1 MSSKPP
7 RGPDTPDPS
16 ETTDGDRTLYPHEV
30 ASSAYEKSSLDEP
43 ATSLV
48 PFELP
53 TEERYEERGVIA
65 YGGMGVIER
74 LYDRRLGRTVVRKTA
89 HPSPPTLETRLA
101 KEAWVISQLDHPGI
115 IQVLDAGSLRTGG
128 GYYTMPLVHGRSL
141 RDVLAEPLATDE
153 RRRLLRQIRDACEA
167 VGYAHQEGFVHR
179 DLKPDNIMVGDFGD
193 TRVMDWGLAR
203 PASGAAG
210 DRWREHFPKQQV
222 ALTKVGAVLGTPAY
236 MSPEQARGE
245 PLGATADVWS
255 LGAIIYEI
263 LSGEPLFPG
272 TDARAVLTGVAQGA
286 DRSLERLGDEIPG
299 PLKAILRR
307 SLHQEPGGRFTDAK
321 ELSDELTRFLE
332 GRAVES
338 HRYTSAEQIGNLVVR
353 WKIPIIAATASFS
366 IGLVGMAFL
375 AVQTWQESELA
386 REAQQTAENAQRASE
401 FGRRKGEQHLKQALV
416 AQVRSAIDRNDR
428 VTGEVLAA
436 ASLRISA
443 DPVSMGA
450 LLKWHGQP
458 PPKRLSTTAL
468 PPDIER
474 AALSPDGRWLAG
486 LGPGYASL
494 WRAHPLEMQWSRRVD
509 EVQHMGVT
517 DTGRLIIRESRRTLI
532 FEQDGTAAE
541 HPPPLMAFVVSDP
554 RSGDLF
560 DYNPVLNRMRTSATE
575 NREAVRLTDC
585 AQALAFTKDG
595 WWTACP
601 EGLVRSRAGTLDE
614 GALPIQFDQDA
625 VLQLSAAQDALYLGS
640 IHSRVAR
647 LDAETREV
655 VWLRAFD
662 QADVRS
668 IVRSDSTGHLI
679 ISFGR
684 GNPILLDQAT
694 GRTLLSLPP
703 GRPVQAIAADDGGV
717 LTVLSDEDLVR
728 YQLDSRLRPT
738 TWSTPSG
745 VTDLEF
751 SSDGATLA
759 VATGLDVQLRR
770 WPDGSVIEE
779 ANFTKVVKD
788 MDYDHSGSLIIA
800 TSLPSDGFES
810 AVLQREDDGTW
821 SPYGHPEA
829 ASARRFA
836 TLGNSGVIV
845 AAYGSTGPMFAAA
858 TVEGERWTVGDVL
871 GGASAIENTRD
882 ASTVVWTARSGLW
895 VMREGEGA
903 PKLIEGIPKAWAI
916 GVDDAGTI
924 AVVGTPERT
933 LMVRLSSGEIV
944 WEKPAEGVGPVDIA
958 LDPSARLTALG
969 LRDGRIAIHDVAT
982 GRIRALIPAH
992 HEKVGGVVFTPDGET
1007 LVTGGWDDE
1016 IRLWDLT
1023 PLQGP
1028 LEPQLRA
1035 IEELWGLD
1043 PTEVL
1048 RELQ

>member
-1 MSSKPP
+1 LSSKPP

-263 LSGEPLFPG
+263 LSGGPLFPG

-366 IGLVGMAFL
+366 IGLVG
-375 AVQTWQESELA
+375 S
-386 REAQQTAENAQRASE
+386 
-401 FGRRKGEQHLKQALV
+401 
-416 AQVRSAIDRNDR
+416 
-428 VTGEVLAA
+428 
-436 ASLRISA
+436 
-443 DPVSMGA
+443 
-450 LLKWHGQP
+450 
-458 PPKRLSTTAL
+458 
-468 PPDIER
+468 
-474 AALSPDGRWLAG
+474 
-486 LGPGYASL
+486 
-494 WRAHPLEMQWSRRVD
+494 
-509 EVQHMGVT
+509 
-517 DTGRLIIRESRRTLI
+517 
-532 FEQDGTAAE
+532 GT
-541 HPPPLMAFVVSDP
+541 
-554 RSGDLF
+554 
-560 DYNPVLNRMRTSATE
+560 
-575 NREAVRLTDC
+575 
-585 AQALAFTKDG
+585 
-595 WWTACP
+595 
-601 EGLVRSRAGTLDE
+601 
-614 GALPIQFDQDA
+614 
-625 VLQLSAAQDALYLGS
+625 
-640 IHSRVAR
+640 
-647 LDAETREV
+647 
-655 VWLRAFD
+655 
-662 QADVRS
+662 
-668 IVRSDSTGHLI
+668 
-679 ISFGR
+679 
-684 GNPILLDQAT
+684 
-694 GRTLLSLPP
+694 
-703 GRPVQAIAADDGGV
+703 
-717 LTVLSDEDLVR
+717 
-728 YQLDSRLRPT
+728 
-738 TWSTPSG
+738 
-745 VTDLEF
+745 
-751 SSDGATLA
+751 
-759 VATGLDVQLRR
+759 
-770 WPDGSVIEE
+770 
-779 ANFTKVVKD
+779 
-788 MDYDHSGSLIIA
+788 
-800 TSLPSDGFES
+800 
-810 AVLQREDDGTW
+810 
-821 SPYGHPEA
+821 
-829 ASARRFA
+829 
-836 TLGNSGVIV
+836 
-845 AAYGSTGPMFAAA
+845 
-858 TVEGERWTVGDVL
+858 
-871 GGASAIENTRD
+871 
-882 ASTVVWTARSGLW
+882 
-895 VMREGEGA
+895 
-903 PKLIEGIPKAWAI
+903 
-916 GVDDAGTI
+916 
-924 AVVGTPERT
+924 
-933 LMVRLSSGEIV
+933 
-944 WEKPAEGVGPVDIA
+944 
-958 LDPSARLTALG
+958 SARLTDSWSVG
-969 LRDGRIAIHDVAT
+969 LRRWRRARGPKHVPSARRCRACRWPRPGRPPGWRPAGCAGAEDEVAGAVVRPADPL
-982 GRIRALIPAH
+982 GRGA
-992 HEKVGGVVFTPDGET
+992 VGHPLPVAWLFRP
-1007 LVTGGWDDE
+1007 LVGDPGWPELRPRRSARGRGG
-1016 IRLWDLT
+1016 
-1023 PLQGP
+1023 GP
-1028 LEPQLRA
+1028 RPRGRPHLERR
-1035 IEELWGLD
+1035 GM
-1043 PTEVL
+1043 
-1048 RELQ
+1048 